1 MTPEQFHN
9 LLKNKSKEL
18 ESYAQT
24 QFPTKA
30 ANIALRFID
39 GNFRAQ
45 GYQGGSFQRWKKN
58 RGNTTTLVSS
68 GALRAATS
76 YSVQPGQ
83 ATIFNRMAYAKVH
96 NEGFKGTV
104 GVKAHSRNR
113 YTKMRVGTGKLTK
126 SGKERMQTVTAKSG
140 ESKVKAHSRMMN
152 IPQRQ
157 FMPITGSDSP
167 ILNRAI
173 ERDIT
178 KDLLKILQS

>member
-9 LLKNKSKEL
+9 LLKNKAKEL
-18 ESYAQT
+18 ERYAQT

-45 GYQGGSFQRWKKN
+45 GYQGASFQRWKKN
-58 RGNTTTLVSS
+58 RRNTTTLVSS
-68 GALRAATS
+68 GALRGATS

-96 NEGFKGTV
+96 NEGFKGSVT
-104 GVKAHSRNR
+104 VKAHTRNR
-113 YTKMRVGTGKLTK
+113 YSKVRVDGVTK
-126 SGKERMQTVTAKSG
+126 SGKPSKKTLTVKSG
-140 ESKVKAHSRMMN
+140 ESKVKSHTRMMD

-157 FMPITGSDSP
+157 FMPITGSDSL

>member
-1 MTPEQFHN
+1 MTPDQFQT
-9 LLKNKSKEL
+9 LLKTKSKEL
-18 ESYAQT
+18 EQYVMN

-39 GNFRAQ
+39 GNFRAG
-45 GYQGGSFQRWKKN
+45 GYQGASFQRWKKS
-58 RGNTTTLVSS
+58 GKGTTLVKS

-104 GVKAHSRNR
+104 TIKAHARNR
-113 YTKMRVGTGKLTK
+113 YTKSKVGTGKLTK

-140 ESKVKAHSRMMN
+140 ESSVKAHSRMMD

-157 FMPITGSDSP
+157 FMPITPSDSP

-173 ERDIT
+173 ERDVT
-178 KDLLKILQS
+178 KDLYKILSK

>member
-1 MTPEQFHN
+1 MTPEQFHI
-9 LLKNKSKEL
+9 LLKTKSKEL
-18 ESYAQT
+18 ESYAVN

-45 GYQGGSFQRWKKN
+45 GYQGTSFNRWKKN
-58 RGNTTTLVSS
+58 KKGTTTLVSS

-83 ATIFNRMAYAKVH
+83 ATIFNRMQYAKVH

-104 GVKAHSRNR
+104 TVKAHTRNR
-113 YTKMRVGTGKLTK
+113 YSKTRVGTGKLTK

-140 ESKVKAHSRMMN
+140 ESKVKSHSRMMDM
-152 IPQRQ
+152 PQRQ
-157 FMPITGSDSP
+157 FMPITSSDSP
-167 ILNRAI
+167 VLNKAL

-178 KDLLKILQS
+178 KDLYKILQS